1 MIMQMVSKLKYKI
14 LTGSKLSSFTSTYT
28 SWTFFTVDKLMDRIY
43 HLHHVNLLHKEK
55 ITFTWPLAVKTKILI
70 YNRSKFPTG
79 MGKDSLSELVCGS
92 NTAHKAVC
100 LGIKSAGGTICV
112 CWLCRSPLPF
122 ARAPRTRPA
131 ETGTSARADG
141 TRTIWAA
148 ALPGPVQGHR
158 PVATLNVDSG
168 REAQVR
174 GCGTRQ
180 ASGPPATRLHP
191 DPRPPAHHEAGL
203 WVLSCFVNC

>member
-28 SWTFFTVDKLMDRIY
+28 SWTFFTVDKLMDRVY

-70 YNRSKFPTG
+70 YNRSKFPMG

-112 CWLCRSPLPF
+112 CWLCRSPLAF
-122 ARAPRTRPA
+122 ARAPALDRQ
-131 ETGTSARADG
+131 ERA
-141 TRTIWAA
+141 
-148 ALPGPVQGHR
+148 
-158 PVATLNVDSG
+158 
-168 REAQVR
+168 
-174 GCGTRQ
+174 
-180 ASGPPATRLHP
+180 
-191 DPRPPAHHEAGL
+191 PRPGLTGQEQSEQQLCQVLCRVTGL
-203 WVLSCFVNC
+203 WPLWTWTRDGRHRCAGVAPGRPRGPQPHGCTQTQGPLLTTRRAFGFYPVL